1 MNRTNLSGRLLT
13 TSFGAFKKVVAK
25 IMDIK
30 RLKSGADFAE
40 YADTAAPLVGKRR
53 FNMGDL
59 WREPLDN
66 QFPAEGEPSGV
77 GISGA
82 PHEAVF
88 SPEYRMFP
96 GDIA

>member
-1 MNRTNLSGRLLT
+1 MNRINISGRLLD
-13 TSFGAFKKVVAK
+13 TSFSAFKKAVAK
-25 IMDIK
+25 IIGIK
-30 RLKSGADFAE
+30 RLKSGADFVE
-40 YADTAAPLVGKRR
+40 HADTAEPLVGKRR

-66 QFPAEGEPSGV
+66 QSPAEGDPSGV

-82 PHEAVF
+82 LHEAVS